1 MTKPYACELDRI
13 GTDSGRARMMVNN
26 IKGISMAMHLAE
38 QDRRSDAR
46 SRATAIAWGVVFLAA
61 ILAYWPGLQ
70 GPFVLD
76 DFSSLGALGN
86 LGGVRDWDTFKAF
99 VFGGT
104 AGPTGRPLALVSFLL
119 DGNNWPTDPWPF
131 KRTNLVIHL
140 LNAALLGMLT
150 RQILQLLDF
159 DRESAA
165 RLALVSAA
173 AWLLHPFLVSTTLYA
188 VQRMAQLAMLFSI
201 GGMITYLYGRSL
213 LGTNKLKAYLVM
225 TVSLGVFTVL
235 ATLSKENG
243 VLLPMLIGVVE
254 VTIFASR
261 GDSQPRLDRRWSAVF
276 LAIPSLFIVG
286 YLGYHF
292 FSVDFLETHAFRDF
306 SLYERLLT
314 QPRVVADYLQNWFLP
329 KLYTTG
335 VFHDHVMK
343 STGLF
348 APVSTAVGAL
358 FHIGLIVLAFVKR
371 RQLPLLAFA
380 ILFFYANHLLE
391 STTLNLE
398 LYFEHRNYM
407 AAGFLFLPLIVFL
420 RDKLS
425 RQMGLLVAGG
435 LLLALAGFTRFS
447 STVWS
452 SYDEMIVASAQKAPT
467 SARAQTELAVVL
479 FNAGQYE
486 QSLDVLDRAV
496 ENIPNDNPL
505 LLINRLVIRCNLHVL
520 QPHEL
525 DAAVTSLS
533 PKIYDPRYLK
543 HYAGLSQALSEGR
556 CPGVE
561 LEQLRPLFTNLLQN
575 PANSQPGSP
584 AFSHIKYLAG
594 SVDLQAGNIDAAMR
608 QFVESLEA
616 KPDAGSAMTMAAMVA
631 TAGYPEEALLL
642 SKRALEY
649 LDVESR
655 GVRLGLK
662 VTEKDI
668 LEFRAIVTAEIQ
680 GATE

>member
-1 MTKPYACELDRI
+1 MFMDL
-13 GTDSGRARMMVNN
+13 V
-26 IKGISMAMHLAE
+26 E
-38 QDRRSDAR
+38 QDKQRELR
-46 SRATAIAWGVVFLAA
+46 SRATAITWVFVFLAA
-61 ILAYWPGLQ
+61 SLAYWPGLQ

-76 DFSSLGALGN
+76 DFGSLGALGN

-104 AGPTGRPLALVSFLL
+104 TGPSGRPLALVSFLI

-140 LNAALLGMLT
+140 LNGALLGMLT

-213 LGTNKLKAYLVM
+213 LGTNKAKAYLVM
-225 TVSLGVFTVL
+225 TAALGIFTVL

-243 VLLPMLIGVVE
+243 ILLPMLIGVVE
-254 VTIFASR
+254 ITIFASR
-261 GDSQPRLDRRWSAVF
+261 GDSQPGLDRRWSAVF
-276 LAIPSLFIVG
+276 LGIPSIFVVG
-286 YLGYHF
+286 FLGYRF
-292 FSVDFLETHAFRDF
+292 FSVDFLETHGFRDF

-314 QPRVVADYLQNWFLP
+314 QPRVIADYLQNWFLP

-335 VFHDHVMK
+335 VFQDHVMK

-348 APVSTAVGAL
+348 APVSTAVGAV

-371 RQLPLLAFA
+371 RQWPLLAFA
-380 ILFFYANHLLE
+380 ILFFYANHVLE

-407 AAGFLFLPLIVFL
+407 AAGFLFLPLIVLL
-420 RDKLS
+420 RDRLS
-425 RQMGLLVAGG
+425 RQMGLLVAGA
-435 LLLALAGFTRFS
+435 LLLVLAGFTRFS

-452 SYDEMIVASAQKAPT
+452 NYDEMVVASAQKAPT
-467 SARAQTELAVVL
+467 SARAQTELAIVL
-479 FNAGQYE
+479 FNAGRYE
-486 QSLDVLDRAV
+486 QSLEVLDRAI
-496 ENIPNDNPL
+496 ENIPTDNPL
-505 LLINRLVIRCNLHVL
+505 LLINRLIIRCNVRVL

-525 DAAVTSLS
+525 DAAVTALS
-533 PKIYDPRYLK
+533 PQNFDPRYLK
-543 HYAGLSQALSEGR
+543 HYADLSQALSEGR

-561 LEQLRPLFTNLLQN
+561 LEQLRPLFTNMLKN
-575 PANSQPGSP
+575 PANSQSGSP

-594 SVDLQAGNIDAAMR
+594 SVDMQAGNSDAAMR

-616 KPDAGSAMTMAAMVA
+616 KPDAGSAMTMAAMLA

-642 SKRALEY
+642 SERALEY

-668 LEFRAIVTAEIQ
+668 LEFRATVTAEIQ
-680 GATE
+680 EATE